1 MELNAKNVMST
12 QLRTLMEV
20 SAKNVKS
27 LPSSPNTLKKTWG
40 EHSYAESYVQKPKV
54 GLTSSPNTL
63 RATLAEHLLAHA
75 PNMLLLFAIPCLLAA
90 AGHTLIAKRG
100 HRWGIVEVPKIWGV
114 PICHV
119 WSRVPAF
126 LGTALETLFWR
137 SLLRSVLD

>member
-1 MELNAKNVMST
+1 MEVNAKNVKST
-12 QLRTLMEV
+12 QLGTLMEV

-90 AGHTLIAKRG
+90 AGHTPIAERG
-100 HRWGIVEVPKIWGV
+100 HGWGIVEVPKIWAG

-119 WSRVPAF
+119 WSRIQGF
-126 LGTALETLFWR
+126 LGKALEALFR
-137 SLLRSVLD
+137 RPLSRCVLD